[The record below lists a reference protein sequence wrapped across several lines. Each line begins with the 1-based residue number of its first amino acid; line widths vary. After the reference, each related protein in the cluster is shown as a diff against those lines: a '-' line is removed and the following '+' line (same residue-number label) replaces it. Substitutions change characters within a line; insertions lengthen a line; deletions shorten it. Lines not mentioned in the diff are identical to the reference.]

1 MIPWWWLIIA
11 VFGGFLFGFF
21 VFSIMKVSSDA
32 DRLWQGYYEK
42 MKEKEKENDSK
53 GKKNSDII
61 V

>member
-32 DRLWQGYYEK
+32 DRLWQGYYQKLES
-42 MKEKEKENDSK
+42 EKEKENDSISNVRQEK
-53 GKKNSDII
+53 
-61 V
+61 

>member
-11 VFGGFLFGFF
+11 TWVGFLFGFF

-32 DRLWQGYYEK
+32 DRLWEGYYQKLES
-42 MKEKEKENDSK
+42 EKEKENDSIS
-53 GKKNSDII
+53 N